1 MCNGRYCL
9 MMTTSGLSSHI
20 RSWGTLLLCA
30 EGPFA
35 VVRKF
40 LPCPWSWWWW
50 GTFWPFLANHVR
62 KRTYPLWGPLL
73 AFAIPNSYPNV
84 VIHGQ
89 NHHFGII
96 VYQVH
101 NHSSYFVRVL
111 KYYHGLVPRYLTVCV
126 TYILAVISPPD
137 SRVRFSVKMNT
148 WLYFDGK

>member
-1 MCNGRYCL
+1 
-9 MMTTSGLSSHI
+9 MMTTSGLSSYI
-20 RSWGTLLLCA
+20 RSWGTLLLSA

-35 VVRKF
+35 ASFYHV
-40 LPCPWSWWWW
+40 L
-50 GTFWPFLANHVR
+50 GLDGGGELFWLIMWE
-62 KRTYPLWGPLL
+62 KGTYPLRGPFL

-89 NHHFGII
+89 NHHFDII

-137 SRVRFSVKMNT
+137 LFPTKVHFPVKRYCILT
-148 WLYFDGK
+148 EK